1 MFNVQRGVRQGKPS
15 SLHLFLSFAEILSSL
30 PLPKKKKKVI
40 KRFQVKDKEI
50 LFAQFADD
58 TSLR

>member
-30 PLPKKKKKVI
+30 PLPKKKKVI